1 MKYFIKKLLREN
13 LNIPKMSLA
22 KNVLVS
28 DLDKKNIISISWK
41 DIDFEQLNEDSPV
54 RFKVLLPI
62 NSDLSDGISLEI
74 QLTRLGFYQPHLFIS
89 DNLKG
94 LGLGY
99 KIYVALIHSFGHL
112 YSSKNRRINDLE
124 IPKIWNKLSGES
136 EMECFSNEFDNLCI
150 SDYAQNK
157 EDILAVFNS

>member
-1 MKYFIKKLLREN
+1 MKNFIKKLLRES
-13 LNIPKMSLA
+13 LTIPRVRLA
-22 KNVLVS
+22 KNVEVS
-28 DLDKKNIISISWK
+28 DLDKKRIMSLSWK

-54 RFKVLLPI
+54 KFKVLLPT

-74 QLTRLGFYQPHLFIS
+74 QLTRLGLYQPHLFIS

-112 YSSKNRRINDLE
+112 YSSRNRRINDLE
-124 IPKIWNKLSGES
+124 IPKIWNKLNS
-136 EMECFSNEFDNLCI
+136 EPGTECFSNGVDDLCI
-150 SDYAQNK
+150 SDYAKNK
-157 EDILAVFNS
+157 EDILDVFNS